1 MSEPE
6 SGLPARGL
14 QEFMVTKYKDPYA
27 DRAAPFTYD
36 SATLSHYLRMRAGL
50 QRDMH
55 AYTFLVDGEGEEE
68 VLTYGELDLKAR
80 AIAAALQDRHRKG
93 ERALLLYPPGLE
105 FTAAFFGC
113 LYAGIIAVPAYPPRS
128 NRNSL
133 RLQSIIKD
141 AQATVALSTR
151 QIVLRAERLL
161 AEDLPQWI
169 ATDDLPGGLESG
181 WREVPISGDTIA
193 FLQYTSGSTGEPK
206 GVVLSHDN
214 LLFNAAVISQVVE
227 HVASDK
233 YVSWLP
239 TFHDMGFMAGVLEPL
254 YAGLPVVLM
263 PAAAF
268 LQKPFRWLDAISRY
282 KATTSGGPNFAYDLC
297 VRKTTAEQRATLDLS
312 SWSVAF
318 NGAEPIRAE
327 TLDRF
332 ADAFADCGFRREAF
346 YPCYGLA
353 EATLMVTGGVK
364 AAPPVTACVSA
375 RGLEKNEVRAGA
387 ADQNVR
393 RLVGCGGTMPGQK
406 VVIANPQTLAS
417 CESDQVGEI
426 WSSGASIARGYWN
439 NETETE
445 QIFNA
450 HLVDTGEGPFLRT
463 GDLGFVTGGELFVT
477 GRLKDILVIR
487 GKNHYP
493 QDIELTAE
501 RSHPAL
507 RPGCGAAFA
516 VEHQDEERLALVQE
530 IDIRRAIDL
539 DDVIERIRRAISE
552 EHELQVYAI
561 ALVKPGAVPKTSSGK
576 TQRRACREAYFAGGL
591 DPVKEWRATTSLE
604 PETPDSDRLA
614 SVQTQETEYSAES
627 TKSIESRI
635 RYEVAKAL
643 AIAPAQIDVDKPVTQ
658 YGLDSLAAIELAHS
672 IETAFDVRMPM
683 FVFLE
688 GISISQIAAQ
698 LCLLKEARPES
709 NKAATPTTNGLEY
722 RLSFGQK
729 ALWFLYRLAPD
740 SSAYNLA
747 AAIRI
752 RGSLNTA
759 ALRRA
764 FQILVDRHA
773 LLRATFLEIEGEPF
787 QRIHTRP
794 EPCFYH
800 RDVSDWDDASLQAR
814 LVEEAHT
821 PFNLESGPP
830 LRVCLFTRSQQE
842 HVLSLTVHHMV
853 ADFWSLDVLMHELAV
868 LYEGERDGKP
878 GTLPP
883 LACQYSDYV
892 RWQEEMLAGAEGQR
906 LWEYWRAQLSG
917 APPLLSLPTDRP
929 HPLVQSYRG
938 DAEPFELSPELA
950 RGLRRLSLAHGVTL
964 YTVLLT
970 AFQVLLS
977 RYTGQED
984 ISIGSPSSAGRARA
998 DMSALIGYLVNTL
1011 VLRGDL
1017 SGSPSFVELLAR
1029 NKRRV
1034 LAAFEHQEYPFSLLV
1049 ERLQPA
1055 RDPSHSPLFQVMFVL
1070 QKSHLFDD
1078 EGIASFALGTGNA
1091 TMKFSDLIL
1100 ESLPL
1105 KQRAAQVS
1113 LTLMMSDTGGPIA
1126 GCLQYNTDLFDR
1138 STITRLCGH
1147 LQTLLEAI
1155 VADPDRS
1162 ILSYPLLTENERTQL
1177 LVEWNSTGAAYPRGD
1192 CIHSLFEAQ
1201 VEQRPH
1207 ADAIVFGQQ
1216 RLTYAELNKRA
1227 NRLAHYL
1234 RSIGVGPEVRV
1245 GICMRRSLEM
1255 VVAMLGVLKA
1265 GGAYVPLDPAYPEQR
1280 VAFMLEDAEVPVLL
1294 TQQSLLDGLPAH
1306 SARVIAVDALRED
1319 TSSEAATTP
1328 HSGVA
1333 PGNLAYVIYTSGST
1347 GNPKGVAIE
1356 HRSAIALLYWAR
1368 EIYPAEDLSGVLAT
1382 TSICFDLA
1390 IFELFAPLSWGGK
1403 VILAESILDLS
1414 SLPSSGEVRLINTVP
1429 SAMSEL
1435 LRAGLVPRRART
1447 INLAGEPLQRKLVEQ
1462 AYQLPDIQR
1471 VYNLYGPSE
1480 DTTYS
1485 TYGLMRAGE
1494 QPTIGRPIANTQVY
1508 LLDTALGPVPVGIPG
1523 ELYIAGEGLARCYL
1537 DRPELTAERFLP
1549 NPFSGE
1555 GGGRIYKTG
1564 DLARYQPGGEI
1575 EFLGRVD
1582 QQVKVRGFRI
1592 EPGEIEANLSLH
1604 PQIKESL
1611 VLLKEDAAGNKNL
1624 LAYVVPERKDRLSIS
1639 DVQRFIRQKL
1649 PDYMMPSAIIPLDA
1663 LPLTPNGKVDRMAL
1677 PEPDAYSS
1685 LSKASYK
1692 PPRNEVER
1700 IIASA
1705 WAEALLV
1712 ERVGIDDNVF
1722 DLGGHSLLLL
1732 RVHSQIQ
1739 TQLDRELSV
1748 VDLLKFPTVKSLA
1761 KYLIDRENPDLPS
1774 NSDAGFAEKM
1784 KEGKARQ
1791 KKQRDRRQKS
1801 AHTI

>member
-1 MSEPE
+1 
-6 SGLPARGL
+6 
-14 QEFMVTKYKDPYA
+14 MVMKYKDPYTN
-27 DRAAPFTYD
+27 RAASFTYD
-36 SATLSHYLRMRAGL
+36 SSTLSHYLRMRAHL
-50 QRDMH
+50 QPDMQ
-55 AYTFLVDGEGEEE
+55 AYTFLGDGEQQEE

-151 QIVLRAERLL
+151 QIVSRAKHLFVES
-161 AEDLPQWI
+161 LPQWI
-169 ATDDLPGGLESG
+169 ATDDLPDGLESG
-181 WREVPISGDTIA
+181 WREVPISSDTIA

-214 LLFNAAVISQVVE
+214 LLFNAAVISHVIE
-227 HVASDK
+227 HVPSDK

-254 YAGLPVVLM
+254 YAGLRVVLM

-268 LQKPFRWLDAISRY
+268 LQKPIRWLDAISRY

-297 VRKTTAEQRATLDLS
+297 VRKITAEQRATLDLS

-332 ADAFADCGFRREAF
+332 AEVFADCGFRREAF

-364 AAPPVTACVSA
+364 TTRPVTTCVSA
-375 RGLEKNEVRAGA
+375 KGLEKNKVRAGA
-387 ADQNVR
+387 GDQNVR

-417 CESDQVGEI
+417 CAPDEVGEI
-426 WSSGASIARGYWN
+426 WSSGPSVARSYWN
-439 NETETE
+439 NTTQTE

-450 HLVDTGEGPFLRT
+450 HLADTGEGPFLRT
-463 GDLGFVTGGELFVT
+463 GDLGFVADGELFVT
-477 GRLKDILVIR
+477 GRLKDILVFR

-507 RPGCGAAFA
+507 RPGCGAAFS
-516 VEHQDEERLALVQE
+516 VEVQEEERLALVQE
-530 IDIRRAIDL
+530 VDIRRAIDL
-539 DDVIERIRRAISE
+539 NDAVERIRQAISE

-561 ALVKPGAVPKTSSGK
+561 ALVKPGTVPKTSSGK
-576 TQRRACREAYFAGGL
+576 TQRRACREAFLAGRL
-591 DPVKEWRATTSLE
+591 EQVKDWRATILPE
-604 PETPDSDRLA
+604 PETLDSDQFGP
-614 SVQTQETEYSAES
+614 VETHEGEYLVRSA
-627 TKSIESRI
+627 KDIEPWI
-635 RYEVAKAL
+635 RSKLAKAL
-643 AIAPAQIDVDKPVTQ
+643 AIAPAQIEVNKPVTQ

-672 IETAFDVRMPM
+672 IEAAFDVRMPM
-683 FVFLE
+683 SDFLE

-698 LCLLKEARPES
+698 VCLLKEARPES
-709 NKAATPTTNGLEY
+709 NKAATPAPNDLEY

-740 SSAYNLA
+740 SSAYNIA
-747 AAIRI
+747 AAVRI
-752 RGSLNTA
+752 RGSLNTT

-773 LLRATFLEIEGEPF
+773 SLRATFLEIEGEPF
-787 QRIHTRP
+787 QRSNTCP
-794 EPCFYH
+794 ELYFDH
-800 RDVSDWDDASLQAR
+800 RDASNWDDASLQAR
-814 LVEEAHT
+814 LAEEAHK

-830 LRVCLFTRSQQE
+830 LRVCLFTLSQQE

-853 ADFWSLDVLMHELAV
+853 ADSWSLDVLMHELAV
-868 LYEGERDGKP
+868 LYEGEKNGKP

-883 LACQYSDYV
+883 LSCQYSDYI
-892 RWQEEMLAGAEGQR
+892 RWQEEMMAGAEGQR
-906 LWEYWRAQLSG
+906 LWEYWRAQLSA
-917 APPLLSLPTDRP
+917 APALLNLPTDRP
-929 HPLVQSYRG
+929 HPLVQTYRG
-938 DAEPFELSPELA
+938 DAEPFELSAALA
-950 RGLRRLSLAHGVTL
+950 RGLRQLSLAHGATL
-964 YTVLLT
+964 YTILLT
-970 AFQVLLS
+970 AFEVLLY

-984 ISIGSPSSAGRARA
+984 ISIGSPSSAGRTRA
-998 DMSALIGYLVNTL
+998 DMSGLVGYFVNTL
-1011 VLRGDL
+1011 VLRADL
-1017 SGSPSFVELLAR
+1017 SGNPSFIELLAR
-1029 NKRRV
+1029 NRRRV
-1034 LAAFEHQEYPFSLLV
+1034 LAAFEHQDYPFSLLV
-1049 ERLQPA
+1049 EKLQPA
-1055 RDPSHSPLFQVMFVL
+1055 RDPSYSPLFQVMFVL
-1070 QKSHLFDD
+1070 QKSHLLNG
-1078 EGIASFALGTGNA
+1078 EGIAAFALGTGNA
-1091 TMKFSDLIL
+1091 TMKFSDLIF

-1105 KQRAAQVS
+1105 KQQAAQVN
-1113 LTLMMSDTGGPIA
+1113 LTLMMADTGGPLA

-1138 STITRLCGH
+1138 TTMSRLCGH
-1147 LQTLLEAI
+1147 LQTLLESI
-1155 VADPDRS
+1155 VTDPDRS
-1162 ILSYPLLTENERTQL
+1162 ILSYPLLTENERDQL
-1177 LVEWNSTGAAYPRGD
+1177 LVEWNNTCAAYPKGD

-1207 ADAIVFGQQ
+1207 AAAVVFGHE

-1227 NRLAHYL
+1227 NQLAHYL
-1234 RSIGVGPEVRV
+1234 RRIGVGPEVRV
-1245 GICMRRSLEM
+1245 GICLRRSLEM

-1265 GGAYVPLDPAYPEQR
+1265 GGAYVPLDPAYPELR
-1280 VAFMLEDAEVPVLL
+1280 IAFMLEDAKIPVLL
-1294 TQQSLLDGLPAH
+1294 TQQSLLDDLPAH
-1306 SARVIAVDALRED
+1306 SARVIPVDAPMED
-1319 TSSEAATTP
+1319 ISREAAATP

-1333 PGNLAYVIYTSGST
+1333 ASNLAYVIYTSGST

-1356 HRSAIALLYWAR
+1356 HRSAVALLHWAR
-1368 EIYPAEDLSGVLAT
+1368 EIYPAEDLSGVLAS

-1390 IFELFAPLSWGGK
+1390 VFELFAPLSWGGK

-1414 SLPSSGEVRLINTVP
+1414 SLPAVDEVSLINTVP

-1435 LRAGLVPRRART
+1435 LRAGLVPQRSRT
-1447 INLAGEPLQRKLVEQ
+1447 INLAGEALQRKLVEQ
-1462 AYQLPDIQR
+1462 AYQPPGIKS

-1485 TYGLMRAGE
+1485 TYGLMRGGE

-1508 LLDTALGPVPVGIPG
+1508 LLDAALEPVPVGIPG

-1537 DRPELTAERFLP
+1537 DRPALTAEKFLP
-1549 NPFSGE
+1549 NPFSKGGE
-1555 GGGRIYKTG
+1555 RIYKTG
-1564 DLARYQPGGEI
+1564 DLARYRPVGDI

-1604 PQIKESL
+1604 PQIKESA
-1611 VLLKEDAAGNKNL
+1611 VLFNEDAAGNKKIV
-1624 LAYVVPERKDRLSIS
+1624 AYVVPERRDRLSIP

-1649 PDYMMPSAIIPLDA
+1649 PDYMMPSEIIPLDA
-1663 LPLTPNGKVDRMAL
+1663 LPLTPNGKLDRKAL
-1677 PEPDAYSS
+1677 PEADAYRSPS
-1685 LSKASYK
+1685 EASYK
-1692 PPRNEVER
+1692 APRNEVER
-1700 IIASA
+1700 IIAGA
-1705 WAEALLV
+1705 WAEALSIG
-1712 ERVGIDDNVF
+1712 RVGIDDNVF

-1732 RVHSQIQ
+1732 RVRSQIQ
-1739 TQLDRELSV
+1739 TQLNCELSI
-1748 VDLLKFPTVKSLA
+1748 VDLLKYPTVKSLA
-1761 KYLIDRENPDLPS
+1761 MYLTEPGNPDLS
-1774 NSDAGFAEKM
+1774 LNSEASFGEKM

-1791 KKQRDRRQKS
+1791 RKQRNRRQNM
-1801 AHTI
+1801 AHIS